1 MSAQWK
7 TIFLVD
13 DNASNLTVGRNLL
26 SGIYNIYTCN
36 SGARMF
42 KLLEKILPDLILL
55 DVEMPEMGGYEVI
68 EQLKGN
74 QNTSG
79 IPVIFLTAHD
89 DEETETRGRLLGASD
104 YITKPFS
111 PPVLIERIETQ
122 LGGTQRADPKL
133 G

>member
-1 MSAQWK
+1 VSALWK

-26 SGIYNIYTCN
+26 SGVYNVYTCN
-36 SGARMF
+36 SGVRMF
-42 KLLEKILPDLILL
+42 KLLEKIRPDLILL

-68 EQLKGN
+68 QQLKGS
-74 QNTSG
+74 QNTSD

-89 DEETETRGRLLGASD
+89 DEETEIKGRLLGAID

-111 PPVLIERIETQ
+111 PSVLIERIETHIGRVQ
-122 LGGTQRADPKL
+122 KPEPV
-133 G
+133 

>member
-1 MSAQWK
+1 MNAQCK

-13 DNASNLTVGRNLL
+13 DNASNLTVGRSLL
-26 SGIYNIYTCN
+26 SEQYNIYTCN
-36 SGARMF
+36 SGVRMF
-42 KLLEKILPDLILL
+42 KLLEKIIPDLILL

-68 EQLKGN
+68 ERLKQN

-89 DEETETRGRLLGASD
+89 NEAAKARGRLLGAID

-111 PPVLIERIETQ
+111 PSSLIERIEMQ
-122 LGGTQRADPKL
+122 LGKAQN
-133 G
+133 